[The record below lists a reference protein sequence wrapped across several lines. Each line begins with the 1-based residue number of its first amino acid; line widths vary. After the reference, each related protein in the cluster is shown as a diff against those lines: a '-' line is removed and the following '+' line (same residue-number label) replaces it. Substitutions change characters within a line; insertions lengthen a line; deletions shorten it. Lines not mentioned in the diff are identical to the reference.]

1 MRTINI
7 VQLTR
12 LSIETCVEPSMLAKK
27 AEHNRL
33 RKLLRRLLRKLL
45 RMLLRK
51 LLRKLL
57 CKLLCKKKLLRGS
70 LSIIAGFCWVL
81 HGSDGARK
89 KI

>member
-1 MRTINI
+1 
-7 VQLTR
+7 
-12 LSIETCVEPSMLAKK
+12 MLAKK

-81 HGSDGARK
+81 LGSPFSNYVIFAPVTHNATLTMKRY
-89 KI
+89 IQNH

>member
-1 MRTINI
+1 
-7 VQLTR
+7 
-12 LSIETCVEPSMLAKK
+12 MLAKK

-70 LSIIAGFCWVL
+70 LSVIAGFFL
-81 HGSDGARK
+81 LGSEGAHK
-89 KI
+89 